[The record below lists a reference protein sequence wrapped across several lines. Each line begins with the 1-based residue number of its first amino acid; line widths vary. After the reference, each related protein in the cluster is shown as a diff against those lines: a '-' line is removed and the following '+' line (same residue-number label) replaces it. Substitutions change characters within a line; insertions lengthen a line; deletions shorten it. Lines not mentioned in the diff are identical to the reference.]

1 MSADNLNEPAPQ
13 LVAKVPNKPFSRMLD
28 EDVIRFALIECAFVS
43 ETQLICV
50 VCFARAPGIPLTIDI
65 IRVFSPFYFFLE
77 GKGGWGEGG
86 GFLLV

>member
-13 LVAKVPNKPFSRMLD
+13 LVVKVPNNPFSRTLD
-28 EDVIRFALIECAFVS
+28 KDVIWFALIECAFVS
-43 ETQLICV
+43 EKQLICV

-65 IRVFSPFYFFLE
+65 IRVFSPIFFFLE
-77 GKGGWGEGG
+77 GRGD